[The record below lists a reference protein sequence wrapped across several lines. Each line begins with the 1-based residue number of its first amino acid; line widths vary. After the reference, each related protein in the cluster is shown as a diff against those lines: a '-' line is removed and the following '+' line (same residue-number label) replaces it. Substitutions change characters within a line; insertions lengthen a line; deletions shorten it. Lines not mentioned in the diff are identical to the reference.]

1 MPEYH
6 ENDLGYILALYVT
19 GLTNLSENEAL
30 APPIGR
36 GIGGRAVEAA
46 PAHRPS
52 GGTGRGRGQRRRRAG
67 VCPRR
72 SGDIIPT
79 SAAQSFHRD
88 YGGAGAGRG
97 NSSSAAQSF
106 FGASCAVS
114 SHSTFFLTDEHCM
127 ATLESHRLQSL
138 NLRTSFVYTS
148 SDDMGSGQNID
159 EAELNSDYLT

>member
-1 MPEYH
+1 MADRQSPGNQTPTRGASTDVVATRSNHTGAATTAGEARTHIHNRTPAFFHTGSMPEYH

-67 VCPRR
+67 
-72 SGDIIPT
+72 
-79 SAAQSFHRD
+79 AAQNLQVNVTNVVEVSPHR
-88 YGGAGAGRG
+88 GQTHHHCTITL
-97 NSSSAAQSF
+97 SARP
-106 FGASCAVS
+106 
-114 SHSTFFLTDEHCM
+114 TND
-127 ATLESHRLQSL
+127 
-138 NLRTSFVYTS
+138 
-148 SDDMGSGQNID
+148 I
-159 EAELNSDYLT
+159 ELFD